1 MTDAA
6 TQTTGKGSAEV
17 AKLSLPRRAM
27 VRAMVES
34 AAVPTFYLR
43 VTADVTEL
51 VAARQALR
59 GDAEWAGRVPT
70 LNDFV
75 MRAAALALRE
85 HPQIN
90 SAFAD
95 GEVATFARV
104 NVGVAIAVPGGL
116 VAPAI
121 YDADAK
127 DVGAIAADVRELADL
142 AAARRLSKDVL
153 ADATFTVSNLGMFGI
168 EDFDPILNPPQ
179 AAILGVGAAM
189 AGGAAAKRVAAAA
202 GASRPST
209 AERRTMRLTLGCD
222 HRVLTGAEAAPFL
235 LAVRDRLQDPE
246 ELRPASTRVQ
256 GTQPPGGETP
266 WA

>member
-1 MTDAA
+1 MTD
-6 TQTTGKGSAEV
+6 SAIT
-17 AKLSLPRRAM
+17 KLSLSRRAM

-34 AAVPTFYLR
+34 AAVPCFYLR
-43 VTADVTEL
+43 VTADATAL

-59 GDAEWAGRVPT
+59 EDADWAGRVPT

-75 MRAAALALRE
+75 VRACALALRD
-85 HPQIN
+85 HPHVN
-90 SAFAD
+90 AAYVD
-95 GEVATFARV
+95 GEVATYTRV

-116 VAPAI
+116 VAPCV

-168 EDFDPILNPPQ
+168 EDFDPVLNPPQ
-179 AAILGVGAAM
+179 AAILGVGAA
-189 AGGAAAKRVAAAA
+189 VA
-202 GASRPST
+202 GA
-209 AERRTMRLTLGCD
+209 MRLTLGCD

-235 LAVRDRLQDPE
+235 LAIRDRLQSPK
-246 ELRPASTRVQ
+246 ELQ
-256 GTQPPGGETP
+256 
-266 WA
+266 

>member
-1 MTDAA
+1 MTDSA
-6 TQTTGKGSAEV
+6 TRTTGKGGSEI

-43 VTADVTEL
+43 VTAEVAEL

-75 MRAAALALRE
+75 VRAAALALRE
-85 HPQIN
+85 HPHVN

-95 GEVATFARV
+95 GEVATYERV

-116 VAPAI
+116 VAPAV

-168 EDFDPILNPPQ
+168 EDFDPVLNPPQ

-189 AGGAAAKRVAAAA
+189 GGAATPT
-202 GASRPST
+202 G
-209 AERRTMRLTLGCD
+209 ERRTMKLTLGCD

-246 ELRPASTRVQ
+246 ELRLPSTPVQ

>member
-1 MTDAA
+1 MTDSA
-6 TQTTGKGSAEV
+6 TQTTGKGHAEI

-34 AAVPTFYLR
+34 AAVPCFHLR
-43 VTADVTEL
+43 VTADVTKL
-51 VAARQALR
+51 MTARQVLR
-59 GDAEWAGRVPT
+59 NDPEWAGRVPT

-75 MRAAALALRE
+75 VRAAALALRE
-85 HPQIN
+85 HPHVN
-90 SAFAD
+90 SSFAD
-95 GEVATFARV
+95 GEVATYERV
-104 NVGVAIAVPGGL
+104 NVGVAIAVSGGL

-142 AAARRLSKDVL
+142 AGARRLSRDVL

-179 AAILGVGAAM
+179 AAILGVGAAI
-189 AGGAAAKRVAAAA
+189 ATSG
-202 GASRPST
+202 
-209 AERRTMRLTLGCD
+209 ERRTMRLTLGCD

-235 LAVRDRLQDPE
+235 VAIRDRLQSPE
-246 ELRPASTRVQ
+246 ELR
-256 GTQPPGGETP
+256 
-266 WA
+266 

>member
-1 MTDAA
+1 MTD
-6 TQTTGKGSAEV
+6 SAIT
-17 AKLSLPRRAM
+17 KLSLSRRAM

-34 AAVPTFYLR
+34 AAVPCFYLR
-43 VTADVTEL
+43 VTADATAL

-59 GDAEWAGRVPT
+59 EDADWAGRVPT

-75 MRAAALALRE
+75 VRACALALRD
-85 HPQIN
+85 HPHVN
-90 SAFAD
+90 AAYVD
-95 GEVATFARV
+95 GEVATYTRV

-116 VAPAI
+116 VAPCV
-121 YDADAK
+121 YDVDAK

-179 AAILGVGAAM
+179 AAILGVGAA
-189 AGGAAAKRVAAAA
+189 VA
-202 GASRPST
+202 GA
-209 AERRTMRLTLGCD
+209 MRLTLGCD

-235 LAVRDRLQDPE
+235 LAIRDRLQSPK
-246 ELRPASTRVQ
+246 ELQ
-256 GTQPPGGETP
+256 
-266 WA
+266 

>member
-1 MTDAA
+1 MTDSA
-6 TQTTGKGSAEV
+6 TQTTGKGRADV

-27 VRAMVES
+27 VRAMVGS
-34 AAVPTFYLR
+34 AAIPTFYLR
-43 VTADVTEL
+43 ATADVTEL
-51 VAARQALR
+51 AAARQALR

-75 MRAAALALRE
+75 VRGAALALRE
-85 HPQIN
+85 HPHVN
-90 SAFAD
+90 SSYAD
-95 GEVATFARV
+95 GEVATYERV

-116 VAPAI
+116 VAPAV

-179 AAILGVGAAM
+179 AAILGVGAAT
-189 AGGAAAKRVAAAA
+189 G
-202 GASRPST
+202 T
-209 AERRTMRLTLGCD
+209 ERRTMRLTLGCD

-235 LAVRDRLQDPE
+235 LAIRDRLQSPE
-246 ELRPASTRVQ
+246 ELRPPSTPVQ

>member
-1 MTDAA
+1 MTESA
-6 TQTTGKGSAEV
+6 TQAPGKGRADV

-43 VTADVTEL
+43 VTADVTGL
-51 VAARQALR
+51 VTARQSLR
-59 GDAEWAGRVPT
+59 SDAEWAGRVPT

-75 MRAAALALRE
+75 IRAAALALRE
-85 HPQIN
+85 HPHIN

-95 GEVATFARV
+95 GEVATYERA

-116 VAPAI
+116 VAPAV

-127 DVGAIAADVRELADL
+127 DVGAIAAEVRELADL

-168 EDFDPILNPPQ
+168 EDFDPVLNPPQ
-179 AAILGVGAAM
+179 AAILGVGAAIV
-189 AGGAAAKRVAAAA
+189 GAAAPT
-202 GASRPST
+202 G
-209 AERRTMRLTLGCD
+209 ERRTMRLTLGCD

-235 LAVRDRLQDPE
+235 LAVRDRLQDAE
-246 ELRPASTRVQ
+246 ELRPPSTRVQ
-256 GTQPPGGETP
+256 GAQPPGGQTP

>member
-1 MTDAA
+1 MTD
-6 TQTTGKGSAEV
+6 SAIT
-17 AKLSLPRRAM
+17 KLSLSRRAM

-34 AAVPTFYLR
+34 AAVPCFYLR
-43 VTADVTEL
+43 VTADATAL

-59 GDAEWAGRVPT
+59 EDADWAGRVPT

-75 MRAAALALRE
+75 ARACALALRD
-85 HPQIN
+85 HPHVN
-90 SAFAD
+90 AAYVD
-95 GEVATFARV
+95 GEVATYTRV

-116 VAPAI
+116 VAPCV

-168 EDFDPILNPPQ
+168 EDFDPVLNPPQ
-179 AAILGVGAAM
+179 AAILGVGAA
-189 AGGAAAKRVAAAA
+189 VA
-202 GASRPST
+202 GA
-209 AERRTMRLTLGCD
+209 MRLTLGCD

-235 LAVRDRLQDPE
+235 LAIRDRLQSPK
-246 ELRPASTRVQ
+246 ELQ
-256 GTQPPGGETP
+256 
-266 WA
+266 

>member
-1 MTDAA
+1 MTDSA
-6 TQTTGKGSAEV
+6 TQTTGKGRADV

-34 AAVPTFYLR
+34 AAVPCFHLR

-51 VAARQALR
+51 MAARQALR
-59 GDAEWAGRVPT
+59 NDPDWAGRVPT

-75 MRAAALALRE
+75 VRAAALALRQ
-85 HPQIN
+85 HPHVN

-95 GEVATFARV
+95 GEVATYGRV

-116 VAPAI
+116 VAPAV

-127 DVGAIAADVRELADL
+127 DIGAIAADVRELADL

-168 EDFDPILNPPQ
+168 EDFDPVLNPPQ
-179 AAILGVGAAM
+179 AAILGVGAAL
-189 AGGAAAKRVAAAA
+189 AG
-202 GASRPST
+202 
-209 AERRTMRLTLGCD
+209 TMRLTLGCD

-235 LAVRDRLQDPE
+235 LAVRDRLQAPE
-246 ELRPASTRVQ
+246 ELR
-256 GTQPPGGETP
+256 
-266 WA
+266 